1 MPLTHVFNR
10 MPSTRVVEVARE
22 LSLVDEASARFT
34 SITDLEATDDGQA
47 DAIALWFEL
56 DLVPSACLPEEER
69 CVP

>member
-1 MPLTHVFNR
+1 M
-10 MPSTRVVEVARE
+10 
-22 LSLVDEASARFT
+22 DEASARFT